1 MGSGELVS
9 VGKLSQHISTGHKIF
24 NVCIDISWLLD
35 FFFFLGLS
43 IVVQF
48 LSDVQFFVTISLFG
62 K

>member
-1 MGSGELVS
+1 MGIGELLS
-9 VGKLSQHISTGHKIF
+9 VGKLSPHISIGHKVF

-35 FFFFLGLS
+35 FFFLGLS

-48 LSDVQFFVTISLFG
+48 LSHVQFFATISLFG